1 MTRNRLG
8 VAVFIVGA
16 AICAVWAFYNLRPLN
31 GLFHLG
37 DFGGGSIAGF
47 TTSTDAL
54 QYVVAPLIAFA
65 CARRV
70 RERAG
75 IARRLRR
82 AHVAFTAT
90 IVGVIA
96 LFIVVTALGNF
107 THGVDGLWFV
117 LLAAAFVGGA
127 LWLPLQGFFTAGF
140 LGILI
145 SERRSRA

>member
-16 AICAVWAFYNLRPLN
+16 AACAVWAIYNLRPLK
-31 GLFHLG
+31 GLIGFR
-37 DFGGGSIAGF
+37 DFGGGSIGGF
-47 TTSTDAL
+47 ATSADAL
-54 QYVVAPLIAFA
+54 QYILAPLIAFA
-65 CARRV
+65 MSRLV

-75 IARRLRR
+75 LAQRLRR
-82 AHVAFTAT
+82 AHVALTAT

-96 LFIVVTALGNF
+96 LFILVTALGNF

-117 LLAAAFVGGA
+117 LLACAFVGGA

-140 LGILI
+140 LGLLI
-145 SERRSRA
+145 SERRQGA